1 MKQTNAPIVL
11 GNEVYYSVP
20 KSVSFWEGIA
30 PTNND
35 EIFYISG
42 TASNKQAALY
52 KGPLEILDNYPIY
65 NFLFPNS
72 IASNAYGT
80 HYLGKNNC
88 DEDIIRIVGSYQ
100 FSKNLNDPTF
110 AYVFTGTFNDL
121 TNPKNFHKIEPFKPA
136 KFSVAHSTSGILA
149 VYVISDVSP
158 ASAAVGECA
167 IYNIEKKKTITQILF
182 PSSVSTTA
190 YGIWYNGFD
199 NGYQSYTIAGG
210 FSITPGPIDT
220 NSYIVDFLY
229 NEKTGEYYFTNWTE
243 IKVYSDAKL
252 ESHTQGLTRLKNG
265 NYICA
270 TENIF
275 KDNNT
280 TEFIVNAMCVELKR
294 TGGKFVIVG
303 TTIYTNPNGKITD
316 VTSAALNAV
325 VGSYIDSNNKDV
337 PYIAASFTPKN
348 N

>member
-20 KSVSFWEGIA
+20 TSIVFCEGIA

-52 KGPLEILDNYPIY
+52 KGPPEILNNYPIY

-80 HYLGKNNC
+80 HYLGKNNN

-100 FSKNLNDPTF
+100 FSENLNDPTF

-121 TNPKNFHKIEPFKPA
+121 TNPKNFHKIKPFKPA
-136 KFSVAHSTSGILA
+136 KFNVAHSTAGILA
-149 VYVISDVSP
+149 VYVISDISP
-158 ASAAVGECA
+158 ISISTGECA
-167 IYNIEKKKTITQILF
+167 IYNIDKKKTITQILF
-182 PSSVSTTA
+182 PSSISTTA

-210 FSITPGPIDT
+210 FSRTIGPIDT
-220 NSYIVDFLY
+220 NSYVVDFLY
-229 NEKTGEYYFTNWTE
+229 NDKTGEYYFTNWTE
-243 IKVYSDAKL
+243 IKVYADAVI
-252 ESHTQGLTRLKNG
+252 ESHIQGLSGLKNG

-270 TENIF
+270 IENVYIE
-275 KDNNT
+275 NNT
-280 TEFIVNAMCVELKR
+280 NKIFINAMAVELKR
-294 TGGKFVIVG
+294 SNGEFVIVG
-303 TTIYTNPNGKITD
+303 STVYTNPNGTTSI

-325 VGSYIDSNNKDV
+325 VGSYVNSANKAI